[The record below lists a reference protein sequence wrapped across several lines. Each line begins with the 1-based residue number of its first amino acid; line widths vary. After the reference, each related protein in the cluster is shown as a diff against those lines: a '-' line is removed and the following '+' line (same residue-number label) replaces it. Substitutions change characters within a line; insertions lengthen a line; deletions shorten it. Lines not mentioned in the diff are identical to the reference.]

1 MIEIIN
7 YKLYFFM
14 ENFRIALFFF
24 PITGAFRLDA
34 IPGTKVRS
42 CRKLSKAL

>member
-14 ENFRIALFFF
+14 EKFRIALFFF
-24 PITGAFRLDA
+24 PITGAFSWMQYLGLR
-34 IPGTKVRS
+34 
-42 CRKLSKAL
+42 